1 MSDDGYVD
9 PYDSLLDA
17 AAIDDMRIAPR
28 FQVFCGVDSAWR
40 IASTDYCG
48 RFEVAVFST
57 DALDDALSACRLLNN
72 AERTL
77 TQ

>member
-17 AAIDDMRIAPR
+17 AAIDGMRIAPR
-28 FQVFCGVDSAWR
+28 FQIFCGITEQWR
-40 IASTDYCG
+40 VCATDYCG
-48 RFEVAVFST
+48 RFEVAVFAT
-57 DALDDALSACRLLNN
+57 DALDDALSTARVLNQ